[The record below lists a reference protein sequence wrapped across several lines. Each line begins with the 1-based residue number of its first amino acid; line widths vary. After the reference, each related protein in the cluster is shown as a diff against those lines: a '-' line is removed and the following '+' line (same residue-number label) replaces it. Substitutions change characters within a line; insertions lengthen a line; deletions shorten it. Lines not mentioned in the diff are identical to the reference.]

1 MFRGVGYVCEREGL
15 RFGLGE
21 LITITMGAAKKKK
34 KKKRRHAMARAE
46 LLSFVSIR

>member
-21 LITITMGAAKKKK
+21 LITITMGAAKKKR
-34 KKKRRHAMARAE
+34 KKRRHAMARAE

>member
-15 RFGLGE
+15 RFGLGG
-21 LITITMGAAKKKK
+21 LITITMGAAKKKE
-34 KKKRRHAMARAE
+34 KRRHAMARAE